1 MKGMNIIMEKVNQR
15 VMITKRMLKDA
26 LLRILESK
34 NIDKI
39 NITELCK
46 EAGINRATF
55 YTHYE
60 TPNDILN
67 EIERDIVLEIENKQQ
82 NISNPSLQ
90 ASTEIMCQ
98 YLYQNA
104 HTVRILLRN
113 FTGEDLAK
121 MINHYY
127 ETIINSSLAS
137 KLDADTLK
145 LITTYLTGGG
155 FFLLAYWINEEVP
168 KNPQE
173 IATLITDL
181 FTGHHSLPL
190 HHV

>member
-1 MKGMNIIMEKVNQR
+1 MEKINQR
-15 VMITKRMLKDA
+15 VVITKRMLKEA
-26 LLRILESK
+26 LLHILESK
-34 NIDKI
+34 TIDKV

-67 EIERDIVLEIENKQQ
+67 EIERDIVLEIEDRHKK
-82 NISNPSLQ
+82 ITNPSLQ
-90 ASTEIMCQ
+90 SLTEIMCQ

-104 HTVRILLRN
+104 HIVRILLRN

-137 KLDADTLK
+137 NLDADTLK

-155 FFLLAYWINEEVP
+155 FFLLAYWIKEEIP
-168 KNPQE
+168 KSPQE
-173 IATLITDL
+173 IATLITGL
-181 FTGHHSLPL
+181 FTGNHSLSF
-190 HHV
+190 HQI